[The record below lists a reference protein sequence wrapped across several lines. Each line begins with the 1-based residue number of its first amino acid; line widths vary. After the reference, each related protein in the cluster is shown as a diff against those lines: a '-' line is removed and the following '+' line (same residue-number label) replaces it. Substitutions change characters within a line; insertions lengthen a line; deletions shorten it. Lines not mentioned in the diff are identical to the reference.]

1 MKKLLT
7 LLSLFFICIILWN
20 CTPKAEPEEIT
31 GMTTYEDIAL
41 KFSIKHPQNW
51 ILQTIPGSRLIVY
64 SSKGAKDRFI
74 QYDAEG
80 KAGARIDIYA
90 KKFDTG
96 KTMEDFMASTKLFDK
111 KIYSK
116 PIKVKL
122 DGVDAVKQ
130 TYSFELTDGKLDG
143 EVYYAT
149 KDGKYVTALFFEAFG
164 GTLQGY
170 KKYFDEI
177 LASVKIAVE
186 PQERKSDTVKVE
198 AEPPSQNLTTRGGDG
213 YTISMPENFTSTTGK
228 VKDALGS
235 RNYIGDRRADCN
247 IQVDVIDA
255 SKQQNLKKIVDDN
268 KAKYGNS
275 NPSATSLGG
284 QSAYVF
290 SYSPGRNVQSRVF
303 FVVKGNKLFRITM
316 NWFKGEEA
324 SYLPIFEKCIKSLK
338 FQ

>member
-31 GMTTYEDIAL
+31 GMTTYEDVAL

-90 KKFDTG
+90 KKLDTG

-130 TYSFELTDGKLDG
+130 TYSFELTDGNWMVKFTMRQRMVNMLLLSFLKLSAEHCKD
-143 EVYYAT
+143 T
-149 KDGKYVTALFFEAFG
+149 KNTLMKYLH
-164 GTLQGY
+164 
-170 KKYFDEI
+170 
-177 LASVKIAVE
+177 
-186 PQERKSDTVKVE
+186 R
-198 AEPPSQNLTTRGGDG
+198 
-213 YTISMPENFTSTTGK
+213 
-228 VKDALGS
+228 
-235 RNYIGDRRADCN
+235 
-247 IQVDVIDA
+247 
-255 SKQQNLKKIVDDN
+255 
-268 KAKYGNS
+268 
-275 NPSATSLGG
+275 
-284 QSAYVF
+284 
-290 SYSPGRNVQSRVF
+290 
-303 FVVKGNKLFRITM
+303 
-316 NWFKGEEA
+316 
-324 SYLPIFEKCIKSLK
+324 
-338 FQ
+338 